1 MGSLMHALTTLHP
14 FSCSRYEMVRVSENV
29 LEPPPNGRGL
39 YNYLWEN
46 VKFIHYSILEYK
58 ID

>member
-1 MGSLMHALTTLHP
+1 
-14 FSCSRYEMVRVSENV
+14 MVRVSENV

-46 VKFIHYSILEYK
+46 VKFIPYSIK
-58 ID
+58 HPRI